1 MKATAK
7 KKVKT
12 AEFAQYPKN
21 MGAINYP
28 ISQVSGPPLP
38 WGFARWVLPASFRV
52 VSWTL
57 YLRL

>member
-38 WGFARWVLPASFRV
+38 
-52 VSWTL
+52 
-57 YLRL
+57 